1 MGVETNM
8 SQGLSSDLVAQYRS
22 EGVLFPRPAIGAE
35 AAGSLLEKFEALERR
50 DGGAISRHTNH
61 KPHLLVTWLA
71 DLIRDP
77 RILDQVE
84 AVLGPDI
91 LCWATDFFAKNP
103 GDRKRVTWH
112 QDSTYW
118 GLSEPDVITAWVAF
132 TPSTIQSGCLRVVP
146 GSHLKD
152 QLPHRDT
159 FSSSNMLS
167 RGQEVAVEID
177 EKDAVDV
184 VLSPGEMS
192 LHNVRLIHGSE
203 PNNAAHRRVGFAI
216 RYIPTRIRQLNGA
229 ADTAT
234 LVRGVDRHGN
244 FALEPAPAAD
254 FHPDAVA
261 FHAQN
266 YDLHMNILYAG
277 ADQRPDK
284 VQ

>member
-1 MGVETNM
+1 MTAA
-8 SQGLSSDLVAQYRS
+8 LSSDLVAHYQAD
-22 EGVLFPRPAIGAE
+22 GVLFPRPAIGAE
-35 AAGSLLEKFEALERR
+35 AARDLLGKFEALERR
-50 DGGAISRHTNH
+50 DGGVLSRRTNH

-71 DLIRDP
+71 ELIRDP

-84 AVLGPDI
+84 ALLGPDI

-118 GLSEPDVITAWVAF
+118 GLSEPDVITAWIAF
-132 TPSTIQSGCLRVVP
+132 TPSTTLSGCLRVVP
-146 GSHLKD
+146 GSHRKD

-159 FSSSNMLS
+159 FSPTNLLS

-184 VLSPGEMS
+184 VLQPGEMS

-203 PNNAAHRRVGFAI
+203 PNNATHRRVGFAI
-216 RYIPTRIRQLNGA
+216 RYIPTRIRQLNGIQ
-229 ADTAT
+229 DSAT
-234 LVRGVDRHGN
+234 LVRGVDRYGH
-244 FALEPAPAAD
+244 FAPEPAPAAD

-277 ADQRPDK
+277 AEQRPDK
-284 VQ
+284 MQRS

>member
-1 MGVETNM
+1 MT
-8 SQGLSSDLVAQYRS
+8 QGLTSDLVAQYRDG
-22 EGVLFPRPAIGAE
+22 GVLFPRPAIGAD
-35 AAGSLLEKFEALERR
+35 AARGLLAKFEALEKRDSGVLSRR
-50 DGGAISRHTNH
+50 TNH
-61 KPHLLVTWLA
+61 KPHLLLCWLA

-84 AVLGPDI
+84 ALIGPDI
-91 LCWATDFFAKNP
+91 LCWATDFFVKNP

-132 TPSTIQSGCLRVVP
+132 TPSTVESGCLRVVP
-146 GSHLKD
+146 GSHLRD

-159 FSSSNMLS
+159 FAQDNLLS
-167 RGQEVAVEID
+167 RGQEVAVTVD

-184 VLSPGEMS
+184 VLAPGEMS

-203 PNNAAHRRVGFAI
+203 ANNATHRRIGFAI
-216 RYIPTRIRQLNGA
+216 RYIPTRIRQLNGIE
-229 ADTAT
+229 DSAT

-244 FALEPAPAAD
+244 FAPEPAPAAD

-266 YDLHMNILYAG
+266 YDHHMNILYAG
-277 ADQRPDK
+277 AEQRPDK
-284 VQ
+284 AK